1 MPVSPFSTAQ
11 RNCMDE
17 FLPEYIQQLD
27 AGATTHELTK
37 WKQALAT
44 RLLAEEVFANLN
56 FALHPRPT
64 WFEMIV
70 RKYTNYYH
78 QVYKKSHPDEVSASK
93 VIKANPLLKFRSV
106 PTGRQLFARD
116 MHTEIMTASKQHILD
131 KGTTAS
137 GAYQLALKAAWDA
150 LDDEEVAEWDAKAEE
165 ECGDIGMNQAEFNTN
180 IQQALRGLCRGG
192 IVGDA
197 EMVLFY
203 AFRSPKNG
211 DLKAGSIHAHSKH
224 NKTMFGGAE
233 TQTTYGIPWAQFA
246 DAVIPRPVADGS
258 VSVTVASDGTVLF
271 PTVELDSVPPGDLRH
286 LVAEYFDQCWLH
298 KDSAECVDGPPWD
311 KITLEPASFYD
322 MERFS
327 LPFPLKE
334 PQAFTIYETLAMG
347 QYLSCPES
355 PGFQFKAHN
364 SVPGLSSVST
374 SVTGNHP
381 SISGQAEP
389 PANPE
394 GAEVKL
400 PSPPPKTPKTPAVET
415 PSSPIT
421 PLSAHSQ
428 LSGPRRTPTPTPP
441 SPSPARA
448 TRQKRGR
455 TGSAED
461 EQGVVIRG
469 KKKAKTAVNPQS
481 VAQPEPPRRS
491 GRGKAAGSKPP
502 AKRGPP
508 KDANG
513 PLKRKGKGWEIVS
526 EDEESVEE
534 DEHLFI
540 NLHDG
545 AAGCSSP

>member
-1 MPVSPFSTAQ
+1 
-11 RNCMDE
+11 MDE

-246 DAVIPRPVADGS
+246 DAVIP
-258 VSVTVASDGTVLF
+258 
-271 PTVELDSVPPGDLRH
+271 
-286 LVAEYFDQCWLH
+286 LH

-469 KKKAKTAVNPQS
+469 KKKAKTAVYGLPSRNPQS

-534 DEHLFI
+534 DEHCMFSAFLVFMT
-540 NLHDG
+540 
-545 AAGCSSP
+545 S